1 MNRVPLADSPDLRD
15 LGGDYPDQNV
25 GHAFWSTLLTLRIY
39 REGKLENPSDVE
51 WTGGPCAAEGGSLAD
66 LSGLDVLEVL
76 EEALVR
82 RLPAEVRSCV
92 VVQEG
97 WSVAER
103 GPRGP

>member
-1 MNRVPLADSPDLRD
+1 MNRVPLADSPDLRGPRV
-15 LGGDYPDQNV
+15 LG
-25 GHAFWSTLLTLRIY
+25 HTLTLRIY